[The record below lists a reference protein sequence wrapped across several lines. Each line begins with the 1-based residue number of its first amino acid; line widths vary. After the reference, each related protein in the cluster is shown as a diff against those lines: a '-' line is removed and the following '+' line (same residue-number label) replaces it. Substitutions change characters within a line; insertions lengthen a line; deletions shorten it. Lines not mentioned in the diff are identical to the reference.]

1 MQSYKQSPSGF
12 KAAGIDS
19 KIAAPSH
26 SVPKAPNEQ
35 PIKAAGGSVKGFSG
49 GVINPKVSC

>member
-1 MQSYKQSPSGF
+1 MQSYGKSPSGF

-19 KIAAPSH
+19 KISAPSH
-26 SVPKAPNEQ
+26 QAAKGPNEPQ
-35 PIKAAGGSVKGFSG
+35 VKSTGGSVKGFSG

>member
-35 PIKAAGGSVKGFSG
+35 SVKAAGGSVKGFSG